1 MDDLLIRQHLNNTLI
16 ETNFSQLG
24 TLYRG
29 KVRDNYTLPDGRR
42 IIIASDRLSAF
53 DRVLTSIPFKGQ
65 LLNQMTNFWFEKTKK
80 VVPNHVL
87 DKPDPN
93 VTVVQEA
100 KPLPV
105 EMVIR
110 GYITGSAWRAYEKG
124 EDVPDA
130 NFPKG
135 LKKNQQ
141 LSTPV
146 ITPSTKATSGHDE
159 AISKE
164 TILTK
169 KIVPK
174 TIYTQM
180 EEYTH
185 TLYDAAS
192 KICANNNIILVD
204 TKYEFGLVGNKVIVI
219 DEIHTPDS
227 SRFWIKGTYEELFA
241 EGKDP
246 EILDKEFFRGWLM
259 DHGYKGDGQPPIIP
273 DDVRIELAQRYMKAF
288 ETITGQTFKPV
299 GGNVPIMERIQQNLA
314 KYFTK

>member
-1 MDDLLIRQHLNNTLI
+1 MDVLLIRQHLNNTLV

-24 TLYRG
+24 KLYRG

-100 KPLPV
+100 KTLPV

-124 EDVPDA
+124 EDVPGV

-141 LSTPV
+141 LPTPV
-146 ITPSTKATSGHDE
+146 ITPSTKATTGHDE
-159 AISKE
+159 AISRE
-164 TILTK
+164 TILK
-169 KIVPK
+169 RNLVSKE
-174 TIYTQM
+174 IYTQM
-180 EEYTH
+180 EVYAHKLFNE
-185 TLYDAAS
+185 AS
-192 KICANNNIILVD
+192 KICAKNNIILVD
-204 TKYEFGLVGNKVIVI
+204 TKYEFGLVGNQVIVI

-227 SRFWIKGTYEELFA
+227 SRFWIKGSYEDLFSA
-241 EGKDP
+241 GKDP

-259 DHGYKGDGQPPIIP
+259 DHGFKGDGQAPVIP
-273 DDVRIELAQRYMKAF
+273 DDVRVELAQRYVKAF
-288 ETITGQTFKPV
+288 ETITGQAFKPPA
-299 GGNVPIMERIQQNLA
+299 GNVPIMERIQKNLA
-314 KYFTK
+314 KYFQK